1 MKIQLPKKVQF
12 IIDTLIQ
19 HGHEAYAVGGCVR
32 DSILGRSPQDW
43 DITTSASP
51 MEVKKIFHRTVDTGI
66 LHGTVTVLIEKDGFE
81 VTTYRIDGEYTDNRR
96 PDSVQFTKSLTEDL
110 KRRDFTI
117 NAMAYNDKEGLVD
130 KFHGIRDMENQMI
143 RCVGV
148 ATERFDEDALRILR
162 AIRFSAQLNFLIE
175 EETLQAIVSRKDHLN
190 NISAERIRE
199 ELNKL
204 LLSKHPE
211 KLLLAYDTG
220 VSQIVL
226 PEFSQREDYQKP
238 LKGFKILMEEESNT
252 ASQKDKKIIRY
263 TLLLHAMVAKN
274 QSKENMTKDILKTK
288 EVLKRLK
295 FDNETIHGV
304 EHMLQHYDDEVLL
317 TPYGMRKAISQIGL
331 EYMEWWFLLRKVAIR
346 IAMEEKEVNVNSL
359 HQNHKCT
366 SSSSSLEDYLK
377 LWSLYQEVL
386 DKNQCVNLK
395 MLQVNG
401 KDLIARGI
409 KPGVNIGVI
418 LSNLLEHVLSHPE
431 DNKKEILLEL
441 VEK

>member
-1 MKIQLPKKVQF
+1 MKIQLPEKVQF

-96 PDSVQFTKSLTEDL
+96 PDSVEFTKSLTEDL

-130 KFHGIRDMENQMI
+130 MFHGISDMENQMI
-143 RCVGV
+143 RCVGI

-162 AIRFSAQLNFLIE
+162 AIRFSAQLNFQIE
-175 EETLQAIVSRKDHLN
+175 EETLQAVVSRKDHLN
-190 NISAERIRE
+190 NISLERIRE

-226 PEFSQREDYQKP
+226 PEFRQREDFIRP
-238 LKGFKILMEEESNT
+238 LRGFKILMEEEGNT
-252 ASQKDKKIIRY
+252 ASQKDKKISRY
-263 TLLLHAMVAKN
+263 TLLLHSVVAKN
-274 QSKENMTKDILKTK
+274 QSRENITENILKAK

-304 EHMLQHYDDEVLL
+304 AHMLQHYDDEVEL

-346 IAMEEKEVNVNSL
+346 IAMEEKEVDSSYL
-359 HQNHKCT
+359 QQSEKCT
-366 SSSSSLEDYLK
+366 ASSSGLEDYHK
-377 LWSLYQEVL
+377 LWNLYQEIL
-386 DKNQCVNLK
+386 DKKECVNLK
-395 MLQVNG
+395 MLKVNG
-401 KDLIARGI
+401 KDLIAQGI
-409 KPGVNIGVI
+409 KPGVNIGHI
-418 LSNLLEHVLSHPE
+418 LNNLLEHVLSHPE
-431 DNKKEILLEL
+431 DNKKEILLDL
-441 VEK
+441 IKK